1 MRKPYMTM
9 FFKDNTEVTYIVEN
23 GEIVVMYEKAVMN
36 GFHRV
41 DIKLDGTV
49 VFEEGFSP
57 TDIDYFIDF
66 TLQNAPVLES
76 LVNDDL

>member
-9 FFKDNTEVTYIVEN
+9 CFKDNTEATYIVED

-49 VFEEGFSP
+49 VFHEGFSSA
-57 TDIDYFIDF
+57 DIDYFIDF
-66 TLQNAPVLES
+66 TIQNAPVLES